1 MFLLQ
6 SDIINNMALKSK
18 FFIVLVLL
26 ALFLVILPWQNESVF
41 AVDDASLQQ
50 AQNEKTQLEQ
60 QLQDIESQIAQY
72 QQELSG
78 IKGEKNTLQNKI
90 KQLQKQQ
97 ATTSLQIRATNL
109 RITQLGDQLDET
121 QLAIDEST
129 AKIQRLREQMA
140 QFIRAINEYDNYP
153 VLYAIL
159 TNDNLSDIFDEM
171 ERYFQ
176 MSNGLSELFNEVTQA
191 KNQLDQQAE
200 TLAQQQDEAQNL
212 LAIKTLAQQQ
222 LSGSVNEQNTL
233 LQETK
238 GRETTYQ
245 SILSNAQKKATEIKG
260 RLYQLLDIPTQVTF
274 GEAVQ
279 IAQWASSLT
288 GVRAAF
294 LLAILT
300 QESNLG
306 KNVGACYLRDYTTG
320 AGVGVTSGA
329 VKPRVMSPAR
339 DVQPFLEI
347 VSVLGLDPQNTR
359 VSCWMTAYSGGK
371 PVGWGG
377 AMGPAQFIPS
387 TWMGYKDKVT
397 AVTGR
402 LANPWDIRDAFLAAA
417 IKLKAGGAGT
427 VSGEWAAAMRYFS
440 GSTNLKYRF
449 YGDNVVA
456 IANQYQNDI
465 DSLNIQ

>member
-1 MFLLQ
+1 M
-6 SDIINNMALKSK
+6 NNMALKSK
-18 FFIVLVLL
+18 FFIVLVFLALL
-26 ALFLVILPWQNESVF
+26 APFLSASYSLWRIGPIF
-41 AVDDASLQQ
+41 AVNDPSLQQ
-50 AQNEKTQLEQ
+50 AQDEKTQLEQ
-60 QLQDIESQIAQY
+60 QLQDIESQITQY

-78 IKGEKNTLQNKI
+78 ITGEKNTLQNKI

-97 ATTSLQIRATNL
+97 ATTNLQIKATNL
-109 RITQLGDQLDET
+109 RISQLGNQLDET
-121 QLAIDEST
+121 ELAIDEST

-159 TNDNLSDIFDEM
+159 MNDSLSDIFDEM

-176 MSNGLSELFNEVTQA
+176 MSSGLSELFNEVTQA
-191 KNQLDQQAE
+191 KIQLDQQAQI
-200 TLAQQQDEAQNL
+200 LAQQQDEAQNL
-212 LAIKTLAQQQ
+212 LAIKNLAQQQ
-222 LSGSVNEQNTL
+222 LTGSVNEQNSL

-238 GRETTYQ
+238 GKEANYQ
-245 SILSNAQKKATEIKG
+245 SILSSAQKKAAEIKN
-260 RLYQLLDIPTQVTF
+260 RLYQLLGVPTQVTF

-279 IAQWASSLT
+279 IAQWASAQT

-294 LLAILT
+294 LLAVLT

-306 KNVGACYLRDYTTG
+306 KNVGTCNRPDDPPSKSWRVVMKPDRDQ
-320 AGVGVTSGA
+320 
-329 VKPRVMSPAR
+329 
-339 DVQPFLEI
+339 QPFLQITGE
-347 VSVLGLDPQNTR
+347 LGLDPDVTP
-359 VSCWMTAYSGGK
+359 VSCPMRNSKGQQ
-371 PVGWGG
+371 VGWGG

-387 TWMGYKDKVT
+387 TWMGYKDGV
-397 AVTGR
+397 AAIMGR
-402 LANPWDIRDAFLAAA
+402 LANPWDIRDAFIAAA

-465 DSLNIQ
+465 DSLNVQ

>member
-1 MFLLQ
+1 M
-6 SDIINNMALKSK
+6 
-18 FFIVLVLL
+18 LL
-26 ALFLVILPWQNESVF
+26 ALAAPFWPASIF
-41 AVDDASLQQ
+41 AVDSAPLQQ
-50 AQNEKTQLEQ
+50 AQDEKTQLEQ
-60 QLQDIESQIAQY
+60 QLQDIENQIAQY
-72 QQELSG
+72 QQQLSG
-78 IKGEKNTLQNKI
+78 IKGEKNTLQSKI
-90 KQLQKQQ
+90 KQLQNQQ
-97 ATTSLQIRATNL
+97 TTINLQIRATNL
-109 RITQLGDQLDET
+109 QIKKLGSQLDQT
-121 QLAIDEST
+121 QSAIDETT
-129 AKIQRLREQMA
+129 AKIQRLRDQMA

-159 TNDNLSDIFDEM
+159 SNDNLSGAFDEM

-176 MSNGLSELFNEVTQA
+176 MSTGLSNLFGEMTQA
-191 KNQLDQQAE
+191 KSQLDQQAQA
-200 TLAQQQDEAQNL
+200 LAQQQEDAQSL

-222 LSGSVNEQNTL
+222 LSGSVNEQNSL

-245 SILSNAQKKATEIKG
+245 SILSNAQKKAAEIKG

-279 IAQWASSLT
+279 IAQWASAQT
-288 GVRAAF
+288 GVRASF
-294 LLAILT
+294 LLAVLT

-306 KNVGACYLRDYTTG
+306 KNVGTCNRPGDPPSKSWRVIMKPDRD
-320 AGVGVTSGA
+320 
-329 VKPRVMSPAR
+329 
-339 DVQPFLEI
+339 QEPFLQITTE
-347 VSVLGLDPQNTR
+347 LGLNPDVTP
-359 VSCWMTAYSGGK
+359 VSCPMRDSRGRQ
-371 PVGWGG
+371 VGWGG

-402 LANPWDIRDAFLAAA
+402 PANPWDIRDAFMAAA
-417 IKLKAGGAGT
+417 IKLKAGGAGA

-465 DSLNIQ
+465 ESLNVQ

>member
-1 MFLLQ
+1 ME
-6 SDIINNMALKSK
+6 LKNK
-18 FFIVLVLL
+18 FFIVLILL
-26 ALFLVILPWQNESVF
+26 ALCSPLLSIL
-41 AVDDASLQQ
+41 AVDDNSLKQ
-50 AQNEKTQLEQ
+50 AEGEKAQLEQ
-60 QLQDIESQIAQY
+60 QLQEIESQIAQY

-109 RITQLGDQLDET
+109 RLAQLGDKLDET
-121 QLAIDEST
+121 QLAIDESL
-129 AKIQRLREQMA
+129 AKIKRLRQQMA
-140 QFIRAINEYDNYP
+140 QFIRAINEYDNSP
-153 VLYAIL
+153 LLYAIL
-159 TNDNLSDIFDEM
+159 TSDNLSDIFDEM

-176 MSNGLSELFNEVTQA
+176 MSTGLNKLFDEVTQA
-191 KNQLDQQAE
+191 KNQLDQQAQI
-200 TLAQQQDEAQNL
+200 LAQQQDEAQNL
-212 LAIKTLAQQQ
+212 LAIKTLARQQ
-222 LSGSVNEQNTL
+222 LTGSVNEQNTL

-245 SILSNAQKKATEIKG
+245 SIISSAQKKAAEIKG

-274 GEAVQ
+274 GEAVS
-279 IAQWASSLT
+279 IAQWASGQT
-288 GVRAAF
+288 GVRSSF

-306 KNVGACYLRDYTTG
+306 KNVGTCNRPGDPPSKSWRVIMKPDRDQEPFVQITTELG
-320 AGVGVTSGA
+320 FNPDVT
-329 VKPRVMSPAR
+329 P
-339 DVQPFLEI
+339 
-347 VSVLGLDPQNTR
+347 
-359 VSCWMTAYSGGK
+359 VSCPMRDSRGRQ
-371 PVGWGG
+371 VGWGG

-387 TWMGYKDKVT
+387 TWMGYRDRIT

-402 LANPWDIRDAFLAAA
+402 PANPWDIRDAFLAAA
-417 IKLKAGGAGT
+417 IKLQSGGAGT

-465 DSLNIQ
+465 ESLNVQ

>member
-1 MFLLQ
+1 
-6 SDIINNMALKSK
+6 MALKSK

-26 ALFLVILPWQNESVF
+26 ALFLPVLPWQSESVF
-41 AVDDASLQQ
+41 AVDDPSLQQ
-50 AQNEKTQLEQ
+50 AQDEKTQLEQ

-72 QQELSG
+72 QQELNG

-90 KQLQKQQ
+90 KQLQNQQ
-97 ATTSLQIRATNL
+97 TAINLQIKATNL
-109 RITQLGDQLDET
+109 QIKKLGSQLNATE
-121 QLAIDEST
+121 LAIDENT
-129 AKIQRLREQMA
+129 AKIQRLRQQMA
-140 QFIRAINEYDNYP
+140 QFIREINEYDNYP

-176 MSNGLSELFNEVTQA
+176 MSNGLNDLFKQVAEV
-191 KNQLDQQAE
+191 KNQLNQQAE
-200 TLAQQQDEAQNL
+200 TLAQQQEDAQGL

-233 LQETK
+233 LQQTK
-238 GRETTYQ
+238 GKEANYQ
-245 SILSNAQKKATEIKG
+245 SILSGAQKRAAEIKG

-274 GEAVQ
+274 GEAVS
-279 IAQWASSLT
+279 IAQWASGQT

-306 KNVGACYLRDYTTG
+306 KNVGTCNRPNDPPSKSWRVIMKPGRDQE
-320 AGVGVTSGA
+320 
-329 VKPRVMSPAR
+329 PF
-339 DVQPFLEI
+339 VQIATE
-347 VSVLGLDPQNTR
+347 LGLNPDVTP
-359 VSCWMTAYSGGK
+359 VSCPMHDSRGRQ
-371 PVGWGG
+371 VGWGG

-387 TWMGYKDKVT
+387 TWMGYRDRIT
-397 AVTGR
+397 AITGR
-402 LANPWDIRDAFLAAA
+402 PANPWDIRDAFLAAA

-465 DSLNIQ
+465 ESLNVQ

>member
-1 MFLLQ
+1 MV
-6 SDIINNMALKSK
+6 LKSK
-18 FFIVLVLL
+18 FFVVLTLL
-26 ALFLVILPWQNESVF
+26 ALFLAILPWRGESVF

-50 AQNEKTQLEQ
+50 AQDEKTQLEQ
-60 QLQDIESQIAQY
+60 QLQDIENQIAQY
-72 QQELSG
+72 QQELGG

-90 KQLQKQQ
+90 KQLQNQQ
-97 ATTSLQIRATNL
+97 TTINLQIKATNL
-109 RITQLGDQLDET
+109 QIKKLGSQLDATE
-121 QLAIDEST
+121 LAIDENT
-129 AKIQRLREQMA
+129 AKIQRLRDQMA

-159 TNDNLSDIFDEM
+159 TNENLSDIFDEM

-176 MSNGLSELFNEVTQA
+176 MSNGLSDLFEQVMEV
-191 KNQLDQQAE
+191 KNQLNQQAE
-200 TLAQQQDEAQNL
+200 TLARQQDDAQSL

-222 LSGSVNEQNTL
+222 LTGSVNEQNNL
-233 LQETK
+233 LKETK

-245 SILSNAQKKATEIKG
+245 SILSNAQKKAAEIKG

-274 GEAVQ
+274 GEAVK
-279 IAQWASSLT
+279 IAEWASGQT
-288 GVRAAF
+288 GVRASF
-294 LLAILT
+294 LLAVLT

-306 KNVGACYLRDYTTG
+306 KNVGTCNRPGDPPSKSWRVIMKPDRD
-320 AGVGVTSGA
+320 
-329 VKPRVMSPAR
+329 
-339 DVQPFLEI
+339 QEPFLQITTE
-347 VSVLGLDPQNTR
+347 LGLNPDVTP
-359 VSCWMTAYSGGK
+359 VSCPMRDSRGRQ
-371 PVGWGG
+371 VGWGG

-402 LANPWDIRDAFLAAA
+402 PANPWDIRDAFMAAA

-440 GSTNLKYRF
+440 GSTNKKYRF

-465 DSLNIQ
+465 ESLNVQ

>member
-1 MFLLQ
+1 MISRAKLFTVFVVI
-6 SDIINNMALKSK
+6 S
-18 FFIVLVLL
+18 
-26 ALFLVILPWQNESVF
+26 ALFLPFLPIF
-41 AVDDASLQQ
+41 AVDDNLLQQ
-50 AQNEKTQLEQ
+50 AQDEKTQLEQ
-60 QLQDIESQIAQY
+60 QLQDIENQITQY

-90 KQLQKQQ
+90 KQLQNQQ
-97 ATTSLQIRATNL
+97 TTINLQIRATNL
-109 RITQLGDQLDET
+109 QISKLDSQLDET
-121 QLAIDEST
+121 QISIDEST

-159 TNDNLSDIFDEM
+159 TSDNLSDIFDEM

-176 MSNGLSELFNEVTQA
+176 MSSGLSNLFGQVTEA
-191 KNQLDQQAE
+191 KNQLNQRAQ
-200 TLAQQQDEAQNL
+200 TLAQQQEDAQNL
-212 LAIKTLAQQQ
+212 LAIKTLAQQK
-222 LSGSVNEQNTL
+222 LSGSVNEQNSL

-245 SILSNAQKKATEIKG
+245 SILSSAQKKAAEIKN
-260 RLYQLLDIPTQVTF
+260 RLYQLLGVPTQVTF

-279 IAQWASSLT
+279 IAQWASAQT

-306 KNVGACYLRDYTTG
+306 KNVGTCNRPGDGPEKGWRVIMKPDRD
-320 AGVGVTSGA
+320 
-329 VKPRVMSPAR
+329 
-339 DVQPFLEI
+339 QEPFLQITGE
-347 VSVLGLDPQNTR
+347 LGRDPDVTP
-359 VSCWMTAYSGGK
+359 VSCPMHDSKGRQ
-371 PVGWGG
+371 VGWGG

-387 TWMGYKDKVT
+387 TWMGYKDKVS
-397 AVTGR
+397 AITGKT
-402 LANPWDIRDAFLAAA
+402 ANPWDIRDAFIAAA

-456 IANQYQNDI
+456 IANQYQSDI
-465 DSLNIQ
+465 ESLSNQ

>member
-1 MFLLQ
+1 
-6 SDIINNMALKSK
+6 MALKSK
-18 FFIVLVLL
+18 IFIVLVLL
-26 ALFLVILPWQNESVF
+26 ALFSPILLALPSPWRIGLIF
-41 AVDDASLQQ
+41 AVDDALLQQ
-50 AQNEKTQLEQ
+50 AQDEKTQLEQ
-60 QLQDIESQIAQY
+60 QLKDIENQIAQY

-78 IKGEKNTLQNKI
+78 IKGEKNTFQNKI
-90 KQLQKQQ
+90 KQLQNQQ
-97 ATTSLQIRATNL
+97 TTINLQIRATNL
-109 RITQLGDQLDET
+109 QIKKLGSQLDATE
-121 QLAIDEST
+121 LAIGENT
-129 AKIQRLREQMA
+129 AKIQRLRQQMA

-159 TNDNLSDIFDEM
+159 TNDNLSEIFDEM

-176 MSNGLSELFNEVTQA
+176 MSNGLNKLFDEVAQA
-191 KNQLDQQAE
+191 KNQLNQQAE
-200 TLAQQQDEAQNL
+200 TLAQQQDDAQNL

-245 SILSNAQKKATEIKG
+245 SILSNAQKKAAEIKG

-279 IAQWASSLT
+279 IAQWASGQT
-288 GVRAAF
+288 EVRASF
-294 LLAILT
+294 LLAVLT

-306 KNVGACYLRDYTTG
+306 KNVGACYLRDYATG
-320 AGVGVTSGA
+320 SGVGVTSGA
-329 VKPRVMSPAR
+329 AKLRVMSPTR

-347 VSVLGLDPQNTR
+347 TSPLGLDPQNTR
-359 VSCWMTAYSGGK
+359 VSCWRADYSGGK
-371 PVGWGG
+371 PIGWGG

-402 LANPWDIRDAFLAAA
+402 PANPWDIRDAFMAAA
-417 IKLKAGGAGT
+417 IKLKAGGAGA

-465 DSLNIQ
+465 DSLNVQ

>member
-1 MFLLQ
+1 FFVVLLRG
-6 SDIINNMALKSK
+6 DIMNNMALKSK

-26 ALFLVILPWQNESVF
+26 ALFLVILPWQSGPVF

-50 AQNEKTQLEQ
+50 AQDEKTQLEQ
-60 QLQDIESQIAQY
+60 QLQDIENQIAQY

-78 IKGEKNTLQNKI
+78 IKGEKNTLQSKI
-90 KQLQKQQ
+90 KQLQNQQ
-97 ATTSLQIRATNL
+97 TTINLQIKATNL
-109 RITQLGDQLDET
+109 QIKKLSSQLNATE
-121 QLAIDEST
+121 LAIDENT
-129 AKIQRLREQMA
+129 AKIQRLRQQMA

-153 VLYAIL
+153 ILYAIL
-159 TNDNLSDIFDEM
+159 TNENLSDIFDEM

-176 MSNGLSELFNEVTQA
+176 MSNGLSDLFRQVTEI
-191 KNQLDQQAE
+191 KSQLSQQAE
-200 TLAQQQDEAQNL
+200 TLAQQQDDAQNL

-233 LQETK
+233 LQQTN

-245 SILSNAQKKATEIKG
+245 SILNNAQKKAAEIKG

-279 IAQWASSLT
+279 IAQWASGQT
-288 GVRAAF
+288 GVRTSF
-294 LLAILT
+294 LLAVLT

-306 KNVGACYLRDYTTG
+306 KNVGTCNRPGDPQSKSWRVIMKPDRD
-320 AGVGVTSGA
+320 
-329 VKPRVMSPAR
+329 
-339 DVQPFLEI
+339 QEPFLQITTE
-347 VSVLGLDPQNTR
+347 LGLNPDVTP
-359 VSCWMTAYSGGK
+359 VSCPMRDNRGK
-371 PVGWGG
+371 QVGWGG

-402 LANPWDIRDAFLAAA
+402 PANPWDIRDAFMAAA

-465 DSLNIQ
+465 ESLSVQ